1 MKKTILTSM
10 VLILILFWLPSCA
23 GVSQEEYDRVSSD
36 LAAAQTQI
44 QSLQADLS
52 KAQAQIQSLQ
62 GDLTEA
68 QAQIQ
73 SLQSDIEV
81 ADKNPA
87 EALAYAEFLD
97 ILMYHAF
104 RDCGIT
110 PRFTFEDDI
119 EWLVEVRSRASDIG
133 GTELSGWI
141 KELERHNEAVMSD
154 LWDYCLGG
162 IEKAL
167 K

>member
-1 MKKTILTSM
+1 MKKTILIGM
-10 VLILILFWLPSCA
+10 VLILMLFLLPSCAA

-44 QSLQADLS
+44 QSLQGELTAVR
-52 KAQAQIQSLQ
+52 

-73 SLQSDIEV
+73 SLQSDMEV
-81 ADKNPA
+81 AEKKPA
-87 EALAYAEFLD
+87 EALAYAEYLD
-97 ILMYHAF
+97 ILLYPVWKEA
-104 RDCGIT
+104 GLT
-110 PRFTFEDDI
+110 PRFEFGDDFE
-119 EWLVEVRSRASDIG
+119 WFVELKNRASDMEDTKLG
-133 GTELSGWI
+133 NYI
-141 KELERHNEAVMSD
+141 KELEKGSEAAMSEP
-154 LWDYCLGG
+154 WDYCLDR